1 MNLTK
6 MAIIKKLSSE
16 VSIDKEI
23 SSKILN
29 DFLNF
34 IKENIKKRD
43 IKITGFGTFYKHQT
57 PKRIGRNPKT
67 KESYIIGARKKLN
80 FKASNKIKEILN

>member
-67 KESYIIGARKKLN
+67 KESYIIYPSLKVN
-80 FKASNKIKEILN
+80 FKASKKVKEDLN

>member
-16 VSIDKEI
+16 TRIDKKT

-34 IKENIKKRD
+34 IKENIKKKD

-67 KESYIIGARKKLN
+67 KESYIIYPSLKVK
-80 FKASNKIKEILN
+80 FKASKKVKEDLN